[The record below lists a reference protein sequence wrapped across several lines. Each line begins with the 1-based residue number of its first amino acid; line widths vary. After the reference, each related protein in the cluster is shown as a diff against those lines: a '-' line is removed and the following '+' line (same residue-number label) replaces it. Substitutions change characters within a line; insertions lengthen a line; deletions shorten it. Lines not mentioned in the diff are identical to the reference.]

1 MGAAGGG
8 RATGR
13 EHSLATP
20 SAPPGSPRAHQLP
33 PPPFLQ
39 ELELLQ
45 DGDGVFKLMGP
56 ALVKQDREEA
66 VATVRKRLDYI
77 AAEVARLQAAVK
89 EAEAKGEVLQAKA
102 RACGAVRVRG
112 WGWGTAGWAG
122 VRWPR
127 AGPPPPPP
135 PTTPNPADARSGL
148 AKRRQNSSVACFS
161 SA

>member
-112 WGWGTAGWAG
+112 WGFEHTRFTRLG
-122 VRWPR
+122 VAASSSLGGSFAWRGC
-127 AGPPPPPP
+127 GPLL
-135 PTTPNPADARSGL
+135 GCVCV
-148 AKRRQNSSVACFS
+148 SSKV
-161 SA
+161 